1 MTFIHSFST
10 KPLLINCYTIDGMQR
25 LIAQIWYF
33 STSVAY
39 LKKIGVSIILH
50 TDTLGSK
57 LLGHLPYDEIKLTL
71 DDIPSNIN
79 PRFWAAGKFIALK
92 NESAPCIHIDGDVF
106 IKSRKLADYMESLIK
121 TNDVLVQGG
130 DPAIMYEKEAPLF
143 LKHIS
148 FCKEHYCEPD
158 NKDALNTGVLG
169 FKDNVVKDK
178 IVDNYFEIVKY
189 FSENEKDILNVENSL
204 TPDLIAEQKMIAG
217 FATSEQI
224 KVNNLLNSPSDADR
238 LNYQHVYSIMKMR
251 TVKLCADTLKS
262 LNNEIY
268 NATYKICSGWFGVP
282 EWQMTFDNAN
292 TAANTTLNRHC

>member
-1 MTFIHSFST
+1 MKFIHSFST

-39 LKKIGVSIILH
+39 LKKIGETIILH

-71 DDIPSNIN
+71 DDMPDDIN
-79 PRFWAAGKFIALK
+79 PRFWAAGKFVALK

-106 IKSRKLADYMESLIK
+106 IKSSNLAHHMKSILE
-121 TNDVLVQGG
+121 TNDMLVQGS
-130 DPAIMYEKEAPLF
+130 DPAIMYEKETPLF
-143 LKHIS
+143 LKHVN

-158 NKDALNTGVLG
+158 NKDALNTGILG
-169 FKDNVVKDK
+169 FKDNDVKNK
-178 IVDNYFEIVKY
+178 IINNYFEIVRY
-189 FSENEKDILNVENSL
+189 FSEKEKDILNTENSL

-217 FATSEQI
+217 FAASGQI
-224 KVNNLLNSPSDADR
+224 KVSKLLNSPYDADR
-238 LNYQHVYSIMKMR
+238 LNYQHVYSIMKLR
-251 TVKLCADTLKS
+251 TVKLCADTLRN
-262 LNNEIY
+262 LNPELY
-268 NATYKICSGWFGVP
+268 KETYKVCSGWFGIP

-292 TAANTTLNRHC
+292 TAANTVHNKR